1 MRVRHATLDDLRGS
15 SRGPRPVWLAKAI
28 RDLTGTADVHSSRVL
43 VAEEDGR
50 LRAVLG
56 LRMERGCGGG
66 IERAVVEVLTV
77 DPEHFGR
84 GIGSLLVRF
93 AEGIARIHGCGRV
106 DVANGLEG
114 WGKGRCWSGLGYR
127 GGDDGLA
134 KELGSVACWRP
145 A

>member
-1 MRVRHATLDDLRGS
+1 MRVRHATLDDLRGND
-15 SRGPRPVWLAKAI
+15 RGPRSVWLAKAI
-28 RDLTGTADVHSSRVL
+28 RDLRGMANFHSSRVL

-56 LRMERGCGGG
+56 LSMERGCHGG
-66 IERAVVEVLTV
+66 IERAVVEVLSV
-77 DPEHFGR
+77 DPEHDGR

-106 DVANGLEG
+106 DVANGLES

-127 GGDDGLA
+127 GGNDGLA
-134 KELGSVACWRP
+134 KELNSAPCWRP